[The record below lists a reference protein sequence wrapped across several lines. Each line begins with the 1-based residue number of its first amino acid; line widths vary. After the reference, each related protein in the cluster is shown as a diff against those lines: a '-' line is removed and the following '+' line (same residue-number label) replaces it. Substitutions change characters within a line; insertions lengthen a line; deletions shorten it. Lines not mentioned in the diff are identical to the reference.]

1 MLNKGVPR
9 RKIKTL
15 FKFLR
20 LQRLQILEEKSNQ
33 KKKKKKGTGYVIFTN
48 RIKLKRRTSGFRF
61 RDAICPGARLTL
73 ALRFLVKLLEV
84 AARRKFCNINRKTPV
99 LGSGGCKPSGLK
111 RL

>member
-33 KKKKKKGTGYVIFTN
+33 KKKKKKKKRYWVRDIYKQDKTQKENIRFQVSRCNMSWCSSDIG
-48 RIKLKRRTSGFRF
+48 IKISGETSRSSCSQK
-61 RDAICPGARLTL
+61 ILQY
-73 ALRFLVKLLEV
+73 
-84 AARRKFCNINRKTPV
+84 
-99 LGSGGCKPSGLK
+99 
-111 RL
+111 